1 MTNVIF
7 FFFLM
12 KASLMHITDDH
23 YVRTPSPAASFSRTP
38 GTSGVAAPGVLTPR
52 RAGRCS
58 LLWSAQT
65 PGQAIIVWRRCCRL
79 IITIVRSDWKLR
91 CIRLIITILRS
102 DWKINNI
109 TLSRCGGAAVL
120 PLAPLEPD
128 SAWACDQCGLR
139 LEAEE
144 QQETLCQALEVRR

>member
-1 MTNVIF
+1 
-7 FFFLM
+7 
-12 KASLMHITDDH
+12 MHINDDH
-23 YVRTPSPAASFSRTP
+23 YVRTPSRVASFSRTL
-38 GTSGVAAPGVLTPR
+38 GISGVAAPDVLTPP

-58 LLWSAQT
+58 QLWSAPT
-65 PGQAIIVWRRCCRL
+65 PGQAIIVWRRC
-79 IITIVRSDWKLR
+79 S
-91 CIRLIITILRS
+91 RLIITILRS
-102 DWKINNI
+102 DWKLTNI
-109 TLSRCGGAAVL
+109 TLSRCGGVAVL